1 MSKFSFFSDLVN
13 TLFDKKNRK
22 KSLSFLFEKKQNK
35 SLLEYIENVNEAK
48 GEISALNY
56 SEELFDHLS
65 NCDHKTLVSFFEY
78 LEKDYDLEID
88 SIQEILQNYNK
99 KKEYNF
105 YRDIKK
111 ISESKRS
118 EIFRRLNSTQHG
130 TINLVKLRK
139 KLLDLL
145 DKYPN
150 FKKIDYDLSSLFKDW
165 FNRGFL
171 ILKPIDWETPANI
184 LEKIIQYEA
193 VHQIKSWDE
202 LRSRLEPEDRKC
214 FAYFHPAME
223 DEPLIF
229 IEVAL
234 TEDIPEKIN
243 QILNPDRLMINS
255 QEATTAVFYSISNC
269 QKGLQGISFGNF
281 LIKQVAKDL
290 QNNFKNLSKFVTLSP
305 VPGFS
310 KWLKSNDSILF
321 NKMHDKLSLNKIQ
334 KSEAILNK
342 SILKYFYI
350 SNRLDEL
357 PNDPVARFHLGNGA
371 ILERI
376 NFSSDISEKGLEQ
389 SLGYMVNY
397 LYNLEEVELNHEKYV
412 VDKKINTSKSLEK
425 EFIKL
430 NVDVGLK

>member
-22 KSLSFLFEKKQNK
+22 KNFSFLFEKKQNK
-35 SLLEYIENVNEAK
+35 SLLEYIENVNDAK
-48 GEISALNY
+48 GEISALSY
-56 SEELFDHLS
+56 SEELLDYLS
-65 NCDHKTLVSFFEY
+65 QCDHKTLVSFFEY
-78 LEKDYDLEID
+78 LEKDYDLEIN
-88 SIQEILQNYNK
+88 SIEEVLKNYNK

-105 YRDIKK
+105 YKDIKK
-111 ISESKRS
+111 ISESKRL

-130 TINLVKLRK
+130 TINLVKLRE

-150 FKKIDYDLSSLFKDW
+150 FRKIDFDLSSLFKDW

-184 LEKIIQYEA
+184 LEKIIEYEA

-202 LRSRLEPEDRKC
+202 LRSRLEPDDRKC

-234 TEDIPEKIN
+234 TKNIPAKIN
-243 QILNPDRLMINS
+243 EILDPNRLMIKS

-290 QNNFKNLSKFVTLSP
+290 QNNFENLSKFVTLSP

-310 KWLKSNDSILF
+310 KWLKSIDTNFF
-321 NKMHDKLSLNKIQ
+321 NKIYNKLSTNKIQ
-334 KSEAILNK
+334 KSEAILNEN
-342 SILKYFYI
+342 ILKYFFI
-350 SNRLDEL
+350 SNRIDNL
-357 PNDPVARFHLGNGA
+357 PNDPVARFHIGNGA

-376 NFSSDISEKGLEQ
+376 NFLSDNSEKGLEQ
-389 SLGYMVNY
+389 SLGFMVNY
-397 LYNLEEVELNHEKYV
+397 LYNLEEVEMNHEKYV

-430 NVDVGLK
+430 NIEIG

>member
-22 KSLSFLFEKKQNK
+22 KNFSSLFEKKQNK
-35 SLLEYIENVNEAK
+35 SLLEYIENVNDAK

-56 SEELFDHLS
+56 SEELLEYLS
-65 NCDHKTLVSFFEY
+65 QCDQKTLISFFEY
-78 LEKDYDLEID
+78 LERDYDLDISLIE
-88 SIQEILQNYNK
+88 EVLKNYNK

-105 YRDIKK
+105 YKDIKK

-130 TINLVKLRK
+130 TINLVRLRE
-139 KLLDLL
+139 KLLELL
-145 DKYPN
+145 DKHPN
-150 FKKIDYDLSSLFKDW
+150 FQKIDFDLSSLFKDW

-184 LEKIIQYEA
+184 LEKIIEYEA

-202 LRSRLEPEDRKC
+202 LRSRLEPQDRKC

-234 TEDIPEKIN
+234 TENIPEKIN
-243 QILNPDRLMINS
+243 QILNPDRSVINS

-281 LIKQVAKDL
+281 LIKQVARDL
-290 QNNFKNLSKFVTLSP
+290 QNNFKNLSKFITLSP

-310 KWLKSNDSILF
+310 KWLKSNDTILF
-321 NKMHDKLSLNKIQ
+321 DKIYNKLSLSKIQ
-334 KSEAILNK
+334 KSETILNEN
-342 SILKYFYI
+342 ILKYFFI
-350 SNRLDEL
+350 SNRLDNL

-376 NFSSDISEKGLEQ
+376 NFSSNISEVGLEQ

-430 NVDVGLK
+430 NVDVG

>member
-22 KSLSFLFEKKQNK
+22 KNFSFLFEKKQNK
-35 SLLEYIENVNEAK
+35 SLLEYIENVNDAK
-48 GEISALNY
+48 GEISALSY
-56 SEELFDHLS
+56 SEELLDYLS
-65 NCDHKTLVSFFEY
+65 QCDHKTLVSFFEY
-78 LEKDYDLEID
+78 LEKDYDLEIN
-88 SIQEILQNYNK
+88 SIEEVLKNYNK

-105 YRDIKK
+105 YKDIKK

-130 TINLVKLRK
+130 TINLVRLRE
-139 KLLDLL
+139 KLLELL
-145 DKYPN
+145 DKHPN
-150 FKKIDYDLSSLFKDW
+150 FQKIDFDLSSLFKDW

-184 LEKIIQYEA
+184 LEKIIEYEA

-202 LRSRLEPEDRKC
+202 LRSRLEPQDRKC

-234 TEDIPEKIN
+234 TEDMPEKIN
-243 QILNPDRLMINS
+243 QILNPDRTMINS
-255 QEATTAVFYSISNC
+255 EEATTAVFYSISNC

-290 QNNFKNLSKFVTLSP
+290 QNNFENLSKFVTLSP

-310 KWLKSNDSILF
+310 KWLKSIDTNFF
-321 NKMHDKLSLNKIQ
+321 NKMYNKLSTNKIQ
-334 KSEAILNK
+334 KSEAILNEN
-342 SILKYFYI
+342 ILKYFFI
-350 SNRLDEL
+350 SNRIDNL
-357 PNDPVARFHLGNGA
+357 PNDPVARFHIGNGA

-376 NFSSDISEKGLEQ
+376 NFLSDTSEKGLEQ
-389 SLGYMVNY
+389 SLGFMVNY
-397 LYNLEEVELNHEKYV
+397 LYNLEDVEINHEKYV

-430 NVDVGLK
+430 NIEIG

>member
-1 MSKFSFFSDLVN
+1 MNKFSFFSDLVN
-13 TLFDKKNRK
+13 TLFDKNRK
-22 KSLSFLFEKKQNK
+22 KNFSFLFEKKQNK

-56 SEELFDHLS
+56 SEELLDYLS
-65 NCDHKTLVSFFEY
+65 NSDHKTLFNFFEY
-78 LEKDYDLEID
+78 LEKDYDIEIA
-88 SIQEILQNYNK
+88 SIPEILENYNK

-105 YRDIKK
+105 YKDIKK

-130 TINLVKLRK
+130 TINLVKLRE

-150 FKKIDYDLSSLFKDW
+150 FRKIDFDLSSLFKDW

-184 LEKIIQYEA
+184 LEKIIEYEA

-214 FAYFHPAME
+214 FAYFHPAMQ

-234 TEDIPEKIN
+234 TENIPEKIN
-243 QILNPDRLMINS
+243 QILNPDRAMINS

-281 LIKQVAKDL
+281 LIKQVATNL
-290 QNNFKNLSKFVTLSP
+290 QNNFKSLSKFVTLSP

-310 KWLKSNDSILF
+310 KWLKSNDTILF
-321 NKMHDKLSLNKIQ
+321 NKMHNKLSLNKIQ
-334 KSEAILNK
+334 KNEAILNETV
-342 SILKYFYI
+342 LKYFFI
-350 SNRLDEL
+350 SNRSDNL

-371 ILERI
+371 ILEKI
-376 NFSSDISEKGLEQ
+376 NFLSNISENGLEQ

-430 NVDVGLK
+430 NVDVG

>member
-22 KSLSFLFEKKQNK
+22 KNFSFLFEKKQNK
-35 SLLEYIENVNEAK
+35 SLLEYIENVNDAK
-48 GEISALNY
+48 GEISALSY
-56 SEELFDHLS
+56 SEELLDYLS
-65 NCDHKTLVSFFEY
+65 QCDHKTLVSFFEY
-78 LEKDYDLEID
+78 LEKDYDLEIN
-88 SIQEILQNYNK
+88 SIEEVLKNYNK

-105 YRDIKK
+105 YKDIKK

-130 TINLVKLRK
+130 TINLVKLRE

-150 FKKIDYDLSSLFKDW
+150 FRKIDFDLSSLFKDW

-184 LEKIIQYEA
+184 LEKIIEYEA

-202 LRSRLEPEDRKC
+202 LRSRLEPDDRKC

-234 TEDIPEKIN
+234 TKNIPAKIN
-243 QILNPDRLMINS
+243 EILDPNRLMIKS

-290 QNNFKNLSKFVTLSP
+290 QNNFENLSKFVTLSP

-310 KWLKSNDSILF
+310 KWLKSNDTTLS
-321 NKMHDKLSLNKIQ
+321 NKMYNKLSTNKIQ
-334 KSEAILNK
+334 KSEAILNEN
-342 SILKYFYI
+342 ILKYFFI
-350 SNRLDEL
+350 SNRIDNL
-357 PNDPVARFHLGNGA
+357 PNDPVARFHIGNGA

-376 NFSSDISEKGLEQ
+376 NFLSDTSEKGLEQ
-389 SLGYMVNY
+389 SLGFMVNY
-397 LYNLEEVELNHEKYV
+397 LYNLEDVEINHEKYV

-430 NVDVGLK
+430 NIEIG

>member
-22 KSLSFLFEKKQNK
+22 KNFSFLFEKKQNK
-35 SLLEYIENVNEAK
+35 SLLEYIENVNDAK
-48 GEISALNY
+48 GEISALSY
-56 SEELFDHLS
+56 SEELLDYLS
-65 NCDHKTLVSFFEY
+65 QCDHKTLVSFFEY
-78 LEKDYDLEID
+78 LEKDYDLEIN
-88 SIQEILQNYNK
+88 SIEEVLKNYNK

-105 YRDIKK
+105 YKDIKK
-111 ISESKRS
+111 ISVSKRS

-130 TINLVKLRK
+130 TINLVKLRE

-145 DKYPN
+145 DKHPN
-150 FKKIDYDLSSLFKDW
+150 FRKIDFDLSSLFKDW

-184 LEKIIQYEA
+184 LEKIIEYEA

-202 LRSRLEPEDRKC
+202 LRSRLEPDDRKC

-234 TEDIPEKIN
+234 TKNIPAKIN
-243 QILNPDRLMINS
+243 EILDPNRLMIKS

-290 QNNFKNLSKFVTLSP
+290 QNNFENLSKFVTLSP

-310 KWLKSNDSILF
+310 KWLKSIDTNFF
-321 NKMHDKLSLNKIQ
+321 NKMYNKLSTNKIQ
-334 KSEAILNK
+334 KSEAILNEN
-342 SILKYFYI
+342 ILKYFFI
-350 SNRLDEL
+350 SNRIDNL
-357 PNDPVARFHLGNGA
+357 PNDPVARFHIGNGA

-376 NFSSDISEKGLEQ
+376 NFLSDTSKKGLEQ
-389 SLGYMVNY
+389 SLGFMVNY
-397 LYNLEEVELNHEKYV
+397 LYNLEEVEMNHEKYV

-430 NVDVGLK
+430 NIEIG

>member
-1 MSKFSFFSDLVN
+1 MSKFSFFSDLIN

-22 KSLSFLFEKKQNK
+22 KNFSSLFEKKQNK
-35 SLLEYIENVNEAK
+35 SLLEYIENVNDAK

-56 SEELFDHLS
+56 SEELLDYLS
-65 NCDHKTLVSFFEY
+65 QCDQKTLISFFEY
-78 LEKDYDLEID
+78 LEKDYDLEIN
-88 SIQEILQNYNK
+88 SIEEVLKNYYK

-105 YRDIKK
+105 YKDIKK

-130 TINLVKLRK
+130 TINLVRLRE
-139 KLLDLL
+139 KLLELL
-145 DKYPN
+145 DKHPN
-150 FKKIDYDLSSLFKDW
+150 FQKIDFDLSSLFKDW
-165 FNRGFL
+165 FNTGFL

-184 LEKIIQYEA
+184 LEKIIEYEA

-202 LRSRLEPEDRKC
+202 LRSRLEPQDRKC

-234 TEDIPEKIN
+234 TEDMPEKIN
-243 QILNPDRLMINS
+243 QILNPDRTMINS
-255 QEATTAVFYSISNC
+255 EEATTAVFYSISNC

-290 QNNFKNLSKFVTLSP
+290 QNNFENLSKFVTLSP

-310 KWLKSNDSILF
+310 KWLKSNDTTLF
-321 NKMHDKLSLNKIQ
+321 DKMHNKLSTTKIQ
-334 KSEAILNK
+334 KNEIILNEN
-342 SILKYFYI
+342 ILKYFFI
-350 SNRLDEL
+350 SNRIDNL
-357 PNDPVARFHLGNGA
+357 PNDPVARFHIGNGA

-376 NFSSDISEKGLEQ
+376 NFLSDTSEKGLEQ
-389 SLGYMVNY
+389 SLGFMVNY
-397 LYNLEEVELNHEKYV
+397 LYNLEEVEINHEKYV
-412 VDKKINTSKSLEK
+412 IDKKINTSKSLEK
-425 EFIKL
+425 EFVKL
-430 NVDVGLK
+430 NIEIG

>member
-1 MSKFSFFSDLVN
+1 MSRFSFFSDLVN

-22 KSLSFLFEKKQNK
+22 KNFGSLFEKKQNK
-35 SLLEYIENVNEAK
+35 SLLEYIENFNDAK

-56 SEELFDHLS
+56 SEELLDYLS
-65 NCDHKTLVSFFEY
+65 QCDQKTLISFFEY
-78 LEKDYDLEID
+78 LERDYDLDISLIE
-88 SIQEILQNYNK
+88 EVLKNYDK

-105 YRDIKK
+105 YKDIKK

-130 TINLVKLRK
+130 TINLVRLRE
-139 KLLDLL
+139 KLLELL
-145 DKYPN
+145 DKHPN
-150 FKKIDYDLSSLFKDW
+150 FQKIDFDLSSLFKDW

-184 LEKIIQYEA
+184 LEKIIEYEA

-202 LRSRLEPEDRKC
+202 LRSRLEPQDRKC

-234 TEDIPEKIN
+234 TEDMPEKIN
-243 QILNPDRLMINS
+243 QILNPDRTMINS
-255 QEATTAVFYSISNC
+255 EEATTAVFYSISNC

-290 QNNFKNLSKFVTLSP
+290 QNNFENLSKFVTLSP
-305 VPGFS
+305 VPGFN
-310 KWLKSNDSILF
+310 KWLKSIDTNFF
-321 NKMHDKLSLNKIQ
+321 NKMYNKLSTNKIQ
-334 KSEAILNK
+334 KSEAILNEN
-342 SILKYFYI
+342 ILKYFFI
-350 SNRLDEL
+350 SNRIDNL
-357 PNDPVARFHLGNGA
+357 PNDPVARFHIGNGA

-376 NFSSDISEKGLEQ
+376 NFLSDTSEKGLEQ
-389 SLGYMVNY
+389 SLGFMVNY
-397 LYNLEEVELNHEKYV
+397 LYNLEEVEMNHEKYV

-430 NVDVGLK
+430 NIEIG

>member
-22 KSLSFLFEKKQNK
+22 KNFSFLFEKKQNK
-35 SLLEYIENVNEAK
+35 SLLEYIENVNDAK
-48 GEISALNY
+48 GEISALSY
-56 SEELFDHLS
+56 SEELLDYLS
-65 NCDHKTLVSFFEY
+65 QCDHKTLVSFFEY
-78 LEKDYDLEID
+78 LEKDYDLEIN
-88 SIQEILQNYNK
+88 SIEEVLKNYNK

-105 YRDIKK
+105 YKDIKK
-111 ISESKRS
+111 ISESKRL

-130 TINLVKLRK
+130 TINLVKLRE

-145 DKYPN
+145 DKHPN
-150 FKKIDYDLSSLFKDW
+150 FRKIDFDLSSLFKDW

-184 LEKIIQYEA
+184 LEKIIEYEA

-202 LRSRLEPEDRKC
+202 LRSRLEPDDRKC

-234 TEDIPEKIN
+234 TKNIPAKIN
-243 QILNPDRLMINS
+243 EILDSDRLVIKS

-290 QNNFKNLSKFVTLSP
+290 QNNFENLSKFVTLSP

-310 KWLKSNDSILF
+310 KWLKSIDTNFF
-321 NKMHDKLSLNKIQ
+321 NKMYNKLSTNKIQ
-334 KSEAILNK
+334 KSEAILNEN
-342 SILKYFYI
+342 ILKYFFI
-350 SNRLDEL
+350 SNRIDNL
-357 PNDPVARFHLGNGA
+357 PNDPVARFHIGNGA

-376 NFSSDISEKGLEQ
+376 NFLSDTSEKGLEQ
-389 SLGYMVNY
+389 SLGFMVNY
-397 LYNLEEVELNHEKYV
+397 LYNLEDVEINHEKYV

-430 NVDVGLK
+430 NIEIG

>member
-22 KSLSFLFEKKQNK
+22 KNFSFLFEKKQNK
-35 SLLEYIENVNEAK
+35 SLLEYIENVNDAK
-48 GEISALNY
+48 GEISALSY
-56 SEELFDHLS
+56 SEELLDYLS
-65 NCDHKTLVSFFEY
+65 QCDHKTLVSFFEY
-78 LEKDYDLEID
+78 LEKDYDLEIN
-88 SIQEILQNYNK
+88 SIEEVLKNYNK

-105 YRDIKK
+105 YKDIKK
-111 ISESKRS
+111 ISESKRL

-130 TINLVKLRK
+130 TINLVKLRE

-150 FKKIDYDLSSLFKDW
+150 FRKIDFDLSSLFKDW

-184 LEKIIQYEA
+184 LEKIIEYEA

-202 LRSRLEPEDRKC
+202 LRSRLEPDDRKC

-234 TEDIPEKIN
+234 TKNIPAKIN
-243 QILNPDRLMINS
+243 EILDPNRLMIKS

-290 QNNFKNLSKFVTLSP
+290 QNNFENLSKFVTLSP

-310 KWLKSNDSILF
+310 KWLKSIDTNFF
-321 NKMHDKLSLNKIQ
+321 NKMYNKLSTNKIQ
-334 KSEAILNK
+334 KSEAILNEN
-342 SILKYFYI
+342 ILKYFFI
-350 SNRLDEL
+350 SNRIDNL
-357 PNDPVARFHLGNGA
+357 PNDPVARFHIGNGA

-376 NFSSDISEKGLEQ
+376 NFLSDTSEKGLEQ
-389 SLGYMVNY
+389 SLGFMVNY
-397 LYNLEEVELNHEKYV
+397 LYNLEEVEMNHEKYV

-430 NVDVGLK
+430 NIEIG

>member
-1 MSKFSFFSDLVN
+1 MNKFSFFSDLVN

-22 KSLSFLFEKKQNK
+22 KNFSFLFEKKQNK

-56 SEELFDHLS
+56 SEELLDYLS
-65 NCDHKTLVSFFEY
+65 NSDHKTLFSFFEY
-78 LEKDYDLEID
+78 LEKDYDIEIA
-88 SIQEILQNYNK
+88 SIPEILKNYNK

-105 YRDIKK
+105 YKDIKK

-130 TINLVKLRK
+130 TINLVKLRE

-150 FKKIDYDLSSLFKDW
+150 FRKIDFDLSSLFKDW

-184 LEKIIQYEA
+184 LEKIIEYEA

-214 FAYFHPAME
+214 FAYFHPAMQ

-234 TEDIPEKIN
+234 TENIPEKIN
-243 QILNPDRLMINS
+243 QILNPDRAMINS

-281 LIKQVAKDL
+281 LIKQVARNL
-290 QNNFKNLSKFVTLSP
+290 QNNFKSLSKFVTLSP

-310 KWLKSNDSILF
+310 KWLKSNDTILF
-321 NKMHDKLSLNKIQ
+321 NKMHNKLSLNKIQ
-334 KSEAILNK
+334 KNEAILNETV
-342 SILKYFYI
+342 LKYFFI
-350 SNRLDEL
+350 SNRSDNL

-371 ILERI
+371 ILEKI
-376 NFSSDISEKGLEQ
+376 NFLSNISENGLEQ

-430 NVDVGLK
+430 NLDVG

>member
-22 KSLSFLFEKKQNK
+22 KNFSFLFEKKQNK

-56 SEELFDHLS
+56 SEELFDYLS
-65 NCDHKTLVSFFEY
+65 NCDHKTLISFFKY
-78 LEKDYDLEID
+78 LEKDFDIEIA
-88 SIQEILQNYNK
+88 SIPEILKNYNK

-105 YRDIKK
+105 YKDIKMTF
-111 ISESKRS
+111 ESKRL
-118 EIFRRLNSTQHG
+118 EIFRRLNSTQNG
-130 TINLVKLRK
+130 TINLVKLRE

-150 FKKIDYDLSSLFKDW
+150 FRKIDFDLSSLFKDW

-184 LEKIIQYEA
+184 LEKIIEYEA

-214 FAYFHPAME
+214 FAYFHPAMQ

-234 TEDIPEKIN
+234 TENIPEKIN
-243 QILNPDRLMINS
+243 QILNPDRAMINS

-269 QKGLQGISFGNF
+269 QKGLQGISFGN
-281 LIKQVAKDL
+281 LPTTRSIGM
-290 QNNFKNLSKFVTLSP
+290 NLTLKF
-305 VPGFS
+305 
-310 KWLKSNDSILF
+310 
-321 NKMHDKLSLNKIQ
+321 
-334 KSEAILNK
+334 
-342 SILKYFYI
+342 
-350 SNRLDEL
+350 
-357 PNDPVARFHLGNGA
+357 
-371 ILERI
+371 
-376 NFSSDISEKGLEQ
+376 
-389 SLGYMVNY
+389 
-397 LYNLEEVELNHEKYV
+397 
-412 VDKKINTSKSLEK
+412 
-425 EFIKL
+425 
-430 NVDVGLK
+430 

>member
-22 KSLSFLFEKKQNK
+22 KNFSFLFEKKQNK
-35 SLLEYIENVNEAK
+35 SLLEYIENVNDAK
-48 GEISALNY
+48 GEISALSY
-56 SEELFDHLS
+56 SEELLDYLS
-65 NCDHKTLVSFFEY
+65 QCDHKTLVSFFEY
-78 LEKDYDLEID
+78 LEKDYDLEIN
-88 SIQEILQNYNK
+88 SIEEVLKNYNK

-105 YRDIKK
+105 YKDIKK
-111 ISESKRS
+111 ISESKRL

-130 TINLVKLRK
+130 TINLVKLRE

-150 FKKIDYDLSSLFKDW
+150 FRKIDFDLSSLFKDW

-184 LEKIIQYEA
+184 LEKIIEYEA

-202 LRSRLEPEDRKC
+202 LRSRLEPDDRKC

-234 TEDIPEKIN
+234 TKNIPAKIN
-243 QILNPDRLMINS
+243 EILDPDRLMIKS

-290 QNNFKNLSKFVTLSP
+290 QNNFENLSKFVTLSP

-310 KWLKSNDSILF
+310 KWLKSIDTNFF
-321 NKMHDKLSLNKIQ
+321 NKMYNKLSTNKIQ
-334 KSEAILNK
+334 KSEAILNEN
-342 SILKYFYI
+342 ILKYFFI
-350 SNRLDEL
+350 SNRIDNL
-357 PNDPVARFHLGNGA
+357 PNDPVARFHIGNGA

-376 NFSSDISEKGLEQ
+376 NFLSDTSEKGLEQ
-389 SLGYMVNY
+389 SLGFMVNY
-397 LYNLEEVELNHEKYV
+397 LYNLEDVEINHEKYV

-430 NVDVGLK
+430 NIEIG

>member
-22 KSLSFLFEKKQNK
+22 KNFSFLFEKKQNK
-35 SLLEYIENVNEAK
+35 SLLEYIENVNDAK
-48 GEISALNY
+48 GEISALSY
-56 SEELFDHLS
+56 SEELLDYLS
-65 NCDHKTLVSFFEY
+65 QCDHKTLVSFFEY
-78 LEKDYDLEID
+78 LEKDYDLEIN
-88 SIQEILQNYNK
+88 SIEEVLKNYNK

-105 YRDIKK
+105 YKDIKK
-111 ISESKRS
+111 ISESKRL

-130 TINLVKLRK
+130 TINLVKLRE

-150 FKKIDYDLSSLFKDW
+150 FRKIDFDLSSLFKDW

-184 LEKIIQYEA
+184 LEKIIEYEA
-193 VHQIKSWDE
+193 VHQIKSWEE
-202 LRSRLEPEDRKC
+202 LRSRLEPDDRKC

-234 TEDIPEKIN
+234 TKNIPAKIN
-243 QILNPDRLMINS
+243 EILDPNRLMIKS

-290 QNNFKNLSKFVTLSP
+290 QNNFENLSKFVTLSP

-310 KWLKSNDSILF
+310 KWLKSIDTNFF
-321 NKMHDKLSLNKIQ
+321 NKMYNKLSTNKIQ
-334 KSEAILNK
+334 KSEAILNEN
-342 SILKYFYI
+342 ILKYFFI
-350 SNRLDEL
+350 SNRIDNL
-357 PNDPVARFHLGNGA
+357 PNDPVARFHIGNGA

-376 NFSSDISEKGLEQ
+376 NFLSDTSEKGLEQ
-389 SLGYMVNY
+389 SLGFMVNY
-397 LYNLEEVELNHEKYV
+397 LYNLEEVEMNHEKYV

-430 NVDVGLK
+430 NIEIG

>member
-22 KSLSFLFEKKQNK
+22 KNLSFLFEKKQNK

-88 SIQEILQNYNK
+88 SIQEIIQNYNK

-105 YRDIKK
+105 YKDIKK

-234 TEDIPEKIN
+234 TQDIPEKIG
-243 QILNPDRLMINS
+243 QILNPDRLMTNS

-281 LIKQVAKDL
+281 LIKQVARDL

-310 KWLKSNDSILF
+310 NWLKSNDTILF
-321 NKMHDKLSLNKIQ
+321 DKINKKLSFNKIQ
-334 KSEAILNK
+334 KNEVILNE
-342 SILKYFYI
+342 SILKYFFI
-350 SNRLDEL
+350 SNRLDNL

-376 NFSSDISEKGLEQ
+376 NFLSNISEKGLDQ

-430 NVDVGLK
+430 NVDVG

>member
-22 KSLSFLFEKKQNK
+22 KNFSFLFEKKQNK
-35 SLLEYIENVNEAK
+35 SLLEYIENVNDAK
-48 GEISALNY
+48 GEISALSY
-56 SEELFDHLS
+56 SEELLEYLS
-65 NCDHKTLVSFFEY
+65 QCDHKTLVSFFEY
-78 LEKDYDLEID
+78 LEKDYDLEIN
-88 SIQEILQNYNK
+88 SIEEVLKNYNK

-105 YRDIKK
+105 YKDIKK
-111 ISESKRS
+111 ISESKRL

-130 TINLVKLRK
+130 TINLVKLRE

-150 FKKIDYDLSSLFKDW
+150 FRKIDFDLSSLFKDW

-184 LEKIIQYEA
+184 LEKIIEYEA

-202 LRSRLEPEDRKC
+202 LRSRLEPDDRKC

-234 TEDIPEKIN
+234 TKNIPAKIN
-243 QILNPDRLMINS
+243 EILDSDRLVIKS

-290 QNNFKNLSKFVTLSP
+290 QNNFENLSKFVTLSP

-310 KWLKSNDSILF
+310 KWLKSIDTNFF
-321 NKMHDKLSLNKIQ
+321 NKMYNKLSTNKIQ
-334 KSEAILNK
+334 KSEAILNEN
-342 SILKYFYI
+342 ILKYFFI
-350 SNRLDEL
+350 SNRIDNL
-357 PNDPVARFHLGNGA
+357 PNDPVARFHIGNGA

-376 NFSSDISEKGLEQ
+376 NFLSDTSEKGLEQ
-389 SLGYMVNY
+389 SLGFMVNY
-397 LYNLEEVELNHEKYV
+397 LYNLEEVEMNHEKYV

-430 NVDVGLK
+430 NIEIG

>member
-22 KSLSFLFEKKQNK
+22 KNFSFLFEKKQNK
-35 SLLEYIENVNEAK
+35 SLLEYIENVNDAK
-48 GEISALNY
+48 GEISALSY
-56 SEELFDHLS
+56 SEELLEYLS
-65 NCDHKTLVSFFEY
+65 QCDHKTLVSFFEY
-78 LEKDYDLEID
+78 LEKDYDLEIN
-88 SIQEILQNYNK
+88 SIEEVLKNYNK

-105 YRDIKK
+105 YKDIKK
-111 ISESKRS
+111 ISESKRL

-130 TINLVKLRK
+130 TINLVKLRE

-150 FKKIDYDLSSLFKDW
+150 FRKIDFDLSSLFKDW

-184 LEKIIQYEA
+184 LEKIIEYEA

-202 LRSRLEPEDRKC
+202 LRSRLEPDDRKC

-234 TEDIPEKIN
+234 TKNIPAKIN
-243 QILNPDRLMINS
+243 EILDPNRLMIKS

-290 QNNFKNLSKFVTLSP
+290 QNNFENLSKFVTLSP

-310 KWLKSNDSILF
+310 KWLKSIDTNFF
-321 NKMHDKLSLNKIQ
+321 NKMYNKLSTNKIQ
-334 KSEAILNK
+334 KSEAILNEN
-342 SILKYFYI
+342 ILKYFFI
-350 SNRLDEL
+350 SNRIDNL
-357 PNDPVARFHLGNGA
+357 PNDPVARFHIGNGA

-376 NFSSDISEKGLEQ
+376 NFLSDTSEKGLEQ
-389 SLGYMVNY
+389 SLGFMVNY
-397 LYNLEEVELNHEKYV
+397 LYNLEEVEMNHEKYV

-430 NVDVGLK
+430 NIEIG

>member
-1 MSKFSFFSDLVN
+1 MNKFSFFSDLVN
-13 TLFDKKNRK
+13 TLFDKNRK
-22 KSLSFLFEKKQNK
+22 KNFSFLFEKKQNK

-56 SEELFDHLS
+56 SEELFDYLS
-65 NCDHKTLVSFFEY
+65 NCDHKTLFSFFEY
-78 LEKDYDLEID
+78 LEKDYDIEIA
-88 SIQEILQNYNK
+88 SIPEILKNYNK

-105 YRDIKK
+105 YKDIKK

-130 TINLVKLRK
+130 TINLVKLRE

-150 FKKIDYDLSSLFKDW
+150 FRKIDFDLSSLFKDW

-184 LEKIIQYEA
+184 LEKIIEYEA

-214 FAYFHPAME
+214 FAYFHPAMQ

-234 TEDIPEKIN
+234 TENIPEKIN
-243 QILNPDRLMINS
+243 QILNPDRAMINS

-281 LIKQVAKDL
+281 LIKQVARNL
-290 QNNFKNLSKFVTLSP
+290 QNNFKSLSKFVTLSP

-310 KWLKSNDSILF
+310 KWLKSNDTILF
-321 NKMHDKLSLNKIQ
+321 NKMHNKLSLNKIQ
-334 KSEAILNK
+334 KNEAILNET
-342 SILKYFYI
+342 ILKYFFI
-350 SNRLDEL
+350 SNRSDNL

-371 ILERI
+371 ILEKI
-376 NFSSDISEKGLEQ
+376 NFLSNISENGLEQ

-412 VDKKINTSKSLEK
+412 VDKKINTSKNLEK

-430 NVDVGLK
+430 NIEIG

>member
-22 KSLSFLFEKKQNK
+22 KNLSFLFEKKQNK

-145 DKYPN
+145 DEYPN

-234 TEDIPEKIN
+234 TQDIPEKIG

-305 VPGFS
+305 VPGFT
-310 KWLKSNDSILF
+310 KWLKSNESILF
-321 NKMHDKLSLNKIQ
+321 DKIHNKLSLNKIQ
-334 KSEAILNK
+334 KSEATLNK

-412 VDKKINTSKSLEK
+412 VDKKINTSKRLEK
-425 EFIKL
+425 EFVKL
-430 NVDVGLK
+430 NVDVG

>member
-1 MSKFSFFSDLVN
+1 MNKFSFFSDLVN
-13 TLFDKKNRK
+13 TLFDKNRK
-22 KSLSFLFEKKQNK
+22 KNFSFLFEKKQNK

-56 SEELFDHLS
+56 SEELLDYLS
-65 NCDHKTLVSFFEY
+65 NSDHKTLFSFFEY
-78 LEKDYDLEID
+78 LEKDYDIEIA
-88 SIQEILQNYNK
+88 SIPEILKNYNK

-105 YRDIKK
+105 YKDIKK

-130 TINLVKLRK
+130 TINLVKLRE

-150 FKKIDYDLSSLFKDW
+150 FRKIDFDLSSLFKDW

-184 LEKIIQYEA
+184 LEKIIEYEA

-214 FAYFHPAME
+214 FAYFHPAMQ

-234 TEDIPEKIN
+234 TENIPEKIN
-243 QILNPDRLMINS
+243 QILNPDRAMINS

-281 LIKQVAKDL
+281 LIKQVARNL

-310 KWLKSNDSILF
+310 KWLKSNDTILF
-321 NKMHDKLSLNKIQ
+321 NKMHNKLSLNKIQ
-334 KSEAILNK
+334 KNEAILNET
-342 SILKYFYI
+342 ILKYFFI
-350 SNRLDEL
+350 SNRSDDL

-371 ILERI
+371 ILEKI
-376 NFSSDISEKGLEQ
+376 NFLSNISENGLEQ

-430 NVDVGLK
+430 NVDVG

>member
-1 MSKFSFFSDLVN
+1 MNKLSFFSDLVN

-22 KSLSFLFEKKQNK
+22 KNFSFLFEKKQNK
-35 SLLEYIENVNEAK
+35 SLLEYIDNVNEAK

-56 SEELFDHLS
+56 SEELFDYLS
-65 NCDHKTLVSFFEY
+65 NCDHTTLISFFEY

-88 SIQEILQNYNK
+88 SIPEILKNYNK
-99 KKEYNF
+99 NKEFNF
-105 YRDIKK
+105 YKDIKK

-130 TINLVKLRK
+130 TIDLVKLRE

-150 FKKIDYDLSSLFKDW
+150 FRKIDLDLSSLFKDW

-184 LEKIIQYEA
+184 LEKIIEYEA

-202 LRSRLEPEDRKC
+202 LRSRLEPQDRKC

-243 QILNPDRLMINS
+243 QILNPDRTMINS

-281 LIKQVAKDL
+281 LIKQVARDL

-310 KWLKSNDSILF
+310 NWLKSNDTILF
-321 NKMHDKLSLNKIQ
+321 DKINRKLSFNTIQ
-334 KSEAILNK
+334 KNEAILNE
-342 SILKYFYI
+342 SILKYFFI
-350 SNRLDEL
+350 SNRFDNL

-376 NFSSDISEKGLEQ
+376 NFLSNISEKGLDQ

-430 NVDVGLK
+430 NVDVG

>member
-22 KSLSFLFEKKQNK
+22 KNLSFLFEKKQNK
-35 SLLEYIENVNEAK
+35 SLLEYMENVNDAK

-56 SEELFDHLS
+56 SEELLDYLS
-65 NCDHKTLVSFFEY
+65 QCDHKTLVSFFEY
-78 LEKDYDLEID
+78 LEKDYDLEIN
-88 SIQEILQNYNK
+88 SIEEVLKNYNK

-105 YRDIKK
+105 YKDIKK
-111 ISESKRS
+111 ISESKRL

-130 TINLVKLRK
+130 TINLVKLRE

-150 FKKIDYDLSSLFKDW
+150 FRKIDFDLSSLFKDW

-184 LEKIIQYEA
+184 LEKIIEYEA

-202 LRSRLEPEDRKC
+202 LRSRLEPDDRKC

-234 TEDIPEKIN
+234 TKSIPAKIN
-243 QILNPDRLMINS
+243 EILDPNRLMMKS

-290 QNNFKNLSKFVTLSP
+290 QNNFENLSKFVTLSP

-310 KWLKSNDSILF
+310 KWLKSNNTTLS
-321 NKMHDKLSLNKIQ
+321 NKMYNKLSTNKIQ
-334 KSEAILNK
+334 KSEVTLNQ
-342 SILKYFYI
+342 SILKYFFI
-350 SNRLDEL
+350 SNRLDNL
-357 PNDPVARFHLGNGA
+357 PNDPVARFHVGNGA

-376 NFSSDISEKGLEQ
+376 NFLSDTSEKGLEQ
-389 SLGYMVNY
+389 SLGFMVNY
-397 LYNLEEVELNHEKYV
+397 LYNLEEVEINHEKYV

-430 NVDVGLK
+430 NIEIG